1 MNPLRLSL
9 IQSHVHW
16 EDAVRNL
23 EHFTGHVQQLT
34 SPTDVVVLPEMF
46 ATGFTMNT
54 ALALDMNSAPVDWML
69 DWASR
74 LNALVMGSLPI
85 RDASGTYNRLLMA
98 FPNGTLQHSDKRHCF
113 RMADEHV
120 HYQPGTERKVVQWR
134 GWNLLPLVCYDLR
147 FPVWSRNRWSL
158 EKGYEYDVVL
168 YPANWP
174 QRRSLAWQRLLPAR
188 AIENQCY
195 CVGVNRV
202 GDDGY
207 GVHYE
212 GHSGVW
218 NYLGEALAAFAPEQ
232 EGWLHATLDGQALID
247 YRKAF
252 PAGMDADA
260 FRLENLP

>member
-9 IQSHVHW
+9 IQTFLHW
-16 EDAVRNL
+16 ENPALNL
-23 EHFTGHVQQLT
+23 EHFTTKLHQLT
-34 SPTDVVVLPEMF
+34 EPTDVVVLPEMF

-54 ALALDMNSAPVDWML
+54 SVAMEMDSAPVVWMRSWAKLL
-69 DWASR
+69 D
-74 LNALVMGSLPI
+74 ALVMGTLPI

-98 FPNGTLQHSDKRHCF
+98 YPNGDLQHSNKRHCF
-113 RMADEHV
+113 RMADEHL
-120 HYQPGTERKVVQWR
+120 HYQPGSERKVVQWR

-158 EKGYEYDVVL
+158 EKGYEYDAVL

-195 CVGVNRV
+195 CVGVNRI

-207 GVHYE
+207 GVHYD

-218 NYLGEALAAFAPEQ
+218 NYLGETLTALAPDQ
-232 EGWLHATLDGQALID
+232 EGWLHATLSGEALIE
-247 YRKAF
+247 YRQAF